1 MTKSILFNVSSTQLV
16 NILNGTQTT
25 LLTKRL
31 PKDFV
36 GWVYLACGKAKPY
49 LFDCIDF
56 HKEILE
62 KLEPNHKRPRFIT
75 ELFDPRIPLMWE
87 INGKIV
93 ARFWWDGRYNSYG
106 ELIWDKV
113 NKTYH
118 NKDLKQYELIITNL
132 EIFDKP
138 KELGEFYKP
147 NPDAKNQGAFGWV
160 NDTPLYVPL
169 TKACQSWQY
178 VWGRE

>member
-1 MTKSILFNVSSTQLV
+1 MTKSILFNVASTQLI

-36 GWVYLACGKAKPY
+36 GWVYLYCTKGKPY

-75 ELFDPRIPLMWE
+75 ELFDLRIPLMWE
-87 INGKIV
+87 RNNKIV
-93 ARFWWDGRYNSYG
+93 ARFWWDGNISG
-106 ELIWDKV
+106 LS
-113 NKTYH
+113 NKTKFRYYK
-118 NKDLKQYELIITNL
+118 NLETSQVIKEEIFYAIPITKL
-132 EIFDKP
+132 EIFDIP
-138 KELGEFYKP
+138 MELGWFYKSDKFDGLHFP
-147 NPDAKNQGAFGWV
+147 
-160 NDTPLYVPL
+160 VPL
-169 TKACQSWQY
+169 TKAPQSWGY
-178 VWGRE
+178 AWGRE